1 MLIARG
7 KSTIDNVLPMLL
19 RPAYCIVVMLSAL
32 WLGGCTD
39 TITAQAPPS
48 ASTLHR
54 DYERTLTEDERK
66 QAITDLRAETKQ
78 KDANAQQTKQDGQQ
92 N

>member
-1 MLIARG
+1 
-7 KSTIDNVLPMLL
+7 MLL
-19 RPAYCIVVMLSAL
+19 RPAYCILVMLFAL

-39 TITAQAPPS
+39 MITAQAPPK

>member
-7 KSTIDNVLPMLL
+7 KSTRDNVLSMIL
-19 RPAYCIVVMLSAL
+19 RPAFCILMLLSAL
-32 WLGGCTD
+32 WLGGCAD
-39 TITAQAPPS
+39 TMSAQAPPS

-54 DYERTLTEDERK
+54 DYDRTLTEEERK
-66 QAITDLRAETKQ
+66 QAISDLRAKTQQ
-78 KDANAQQTKQDGQQ
+78 KDANAQQAKQAGQQ

>member
-1 MLIARG
+1 M
-7 KSTIDNVLPMLL
+7 V
-19 RPAYCIVVMLSAL
+19 LSAL

-39 TITAQAPPS
+39 TISAQAPPS

-54 DYERTLTEDERK
+54 DYERTLTEEERK
-66 QAITDLRAETKQ
+66 QAITDLRSETKQ
-78 KDANAQQTKQDGQQ
+78 KDANAQANQDGQQ